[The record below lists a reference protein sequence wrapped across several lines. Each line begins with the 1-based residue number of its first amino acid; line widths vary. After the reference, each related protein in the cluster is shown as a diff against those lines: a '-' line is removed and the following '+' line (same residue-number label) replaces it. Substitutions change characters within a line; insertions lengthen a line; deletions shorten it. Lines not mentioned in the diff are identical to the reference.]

1 MNEENIITL
10 VVAFTINELKRA
22 IHKLQVDKFPRSSGF
37 PVECFSRFLGTHS
50 IRSIIIGVVKE
61 G

>member
-10 VVAFTINELKRA
+10 VLAFTINELKRT
-22 IHKLQVDKFPRSSGF
+22 IHKLQVGKFPRSNGF
-37 PVECFSRFLGTHS
+37 HVEMSSRFMGTHS
-50 IRSIIIGVVKE
+50 IGSIIIGVVKE